1 MSCQRSNIESTERQT
16 CASSSMGQA
25 LRVRSLAYWLLK
37 SGHDVLLVEQA
48 PTLRTGGYVID
59 FWGIGY
65 TIAQEMGL
73 LPRIAELGYQVKEM
87 RYVNRRGRKS
97 GGFPVAAFAAPTG
110 GRYTQLR
117 RSDLAATIYQALDG
131 KAQTLFGDSVAGIA
145 DHGDFVRVTFDRAQP
160 READLVVGADGLHS
174 RVRRLAFS
182 DEPNFEVP
190 LGYHVAALEVAG
202 YRPREDLV
210 AVSHAAPGRQ
220 ITPLAMPDDKTLF
233 LFVFRDEYLAGRHPD
248 SATASKS
255 VLTRVFCRRGLGGP
269 GDSWR
274 HAERHRHLLRQRQSD
289 PDGQL
294 DKRTHGAGRRCS
306 GTVRVVARRRRH
318 RTCHGRR
325 LCARSRTR
333 RAQRQSR
340 GGFCS
345 LRRTPDAVSGTQAAV
360 GGQACVLVRA
370 TNPPRHRAAR
380 SGHAAVGD
388 SLHGQFPRG
397 SADAR
402 RHRTAAVAP
411 SIANRPC
418 CAAIVAARWA
428 PLDALAI
435 GNLSFSC
442 WVCRSDGSSFVE

>member
-1 MSCQRSNIESTERQT
+1 MRIIINGAGIAGPT
-16 CASSSMGQA
+16 
-25 LRVRSLAYWLLK
+25 LAYWLLK
-37 SGHDVLLVEQA
+37 SGHEVLLVEQA

-190 LGYHVAALEVAG
+190 LGYHVAAFEVAG

-220 ITPLAMPDDKTLF
+220 ITRLAMPDDKTLF

-255 VLTRVFCRRGLGGP
+255 VLTRVFADVGWEGPEILGAMRNATDIYFDSVSQIRMANWTRGRTALV
-269 GDSWR
+269 GDAAACVSLLAGEGTGLAM
-274 HAERHRHLLRQRQSD
+274 AESYVLARELDAHSGNHVAAFARYEERLMPFLAHKQQSAAKLASSFA
-289 PDGQL
+289 P
-294 DKRTHGAGRRCS
+294 
-306 GTVRVVARRRRH
+306 
-318 RTCHGRR
+318 
-325 LCARSRTR
+325 RTR
-333 RAQRQSR
+333 LGIALRDRVTRLLAIPFMVNFLVGRLMRDDIELPPWPHRSQTDHAAPPSR
-340 GGFCS
+340 GEMG
-345 LRRTPDAVSGTQAAV
+345 AA
-360 GGQACVLVRA
+360 
-370 TNPPRHRAAR
+370 
-380 SGHAAVGD
+380 
-388 SLHGQFPRG
+388 
-397 SADAR
+397 
-402 RHRTAAVAP
+402 
-411 SIANRPC
+411 
-418 CAAIVAARWA
+418 
-428 PLDALAI
+428 
-435 GNLSFSC
+435 
-442 WVCRSDGSSFVE
+442 